1 MQPAP
6 QGYRAVT
13 LAEERR
19 AEVLD
24 IDSWAFAG
32 DPPADESSAKAA
44 LRFPWD
50 RAVGIEA
57 DDGSLVAFHSSYP
70 FTMPVPGGSVPTAG
84 LTCVGVH
91 PAHRRHG
98 LLSSMIRSHFERA
111 SERGEATS
119 ALFAAEQ
126 AIYGRFGYGRAAF
139 DLRMTIPRG
148 AALRP
153 VVGSAEL
160 TVRMERIDVAR
171 HAPVVD
177 AVHLAA
183 GAGRPGWIARGAAAI
198 TARHLVPPD
207 SGQRDGE
214 TLKILLVD
222 DGPTPVG
229 YALFSRKGEWTAQ
242 GPRGIVHVR
251 EAVAVSPAAAHRLW
265 STLIDLDL
273 MATVETW
280 LQPVDDALLQLL
292 VDSRAA
298 DPRIVDNLWVRIL
311 DLPVAL
317 AARRYPSPVDVV
329 LEVTDS
335 LVPTNAGR
343 WRLTGGPDGAAVD
356 AAPHA
361 EPDLSLDVRELGAA
375 YLGGVSLAALAT
387 AGLVVPSRP
396 GTLGP
401 VAAAFSWPLAPVCTW
416 IF

>member
-1 MQPAP
+1 MHPAP
-6 QGYRAVT
+6 KGYRAVELT
-13 LAEERR
+13 EARS

-24 IDSWAFAG
+24 VASWAFASD
-32 DPPADESSAKAA
+32 DPAEEAAQALAA
-44 LRFPWD
+44 LPWD
-50 RAVGIEA
+50 RAAGIEGP
-57 DDGSLVAFHSSYP
+57 DGTLVAFHASFP
-70 FTMPVPGGSVPTAG
+70 FSLPVPGGSVPTAG
-84 LTCVGVH
+84 LTFVGVH
-91 PAHRRHG
+91 PAHRRKG

-111 SERGEATS
+111 RERGEATS

-153 VVGSAEL
+153 VAGSAEL
-160 TVRMERIDVAR
+160 TVRMERIDVAK

-183 GAGRPGWIARGAAAI
+183 GAGRPGWIARDSAPVLR
-198 TARHLVPPD
+198 RHLAAPA
-207 SGQRDGE
+207 SERKGSE
-214 TLKILLVD
+214 ELKILLVE
-222 DGPTPVG
+222 DGATPVA
-229 YALFSRKGEWTAQ
+229 YALFSRKPEWTAQ

-265 STLIDLDL
+265 STLVDLDL

-329 LEVTDS
+329 LEVADS

-361 EPDLSLDVRELGAA
+361 EPDLSLDIRELGAA

>member
-6 QGYRAVT
+6 KGYRAVE
-13 LAEERR
+13 LPEARS
-19 AEVLD
+19 AEVLELD
-24 IDSWAFAG
+24 AWAFAN
-32 DPPADESSAKAA
+32 DTPPEENAPAVAR
-44 LRFPWD
+44 LVWD

-57 DDGSLVAFHSSYP
+57 GDRSLVAFHASYP

-84 LTCVGVH
+84 LTWVGVH
-91 PAHRRHG
+91 PAHRRKD

-111 SERGEATS
+111 RERGEVAS

-126 AIYGRFGYGRAAF
+126 AIYGRFGDGRAAF
-139 DLRMTIPRG
+139 DLRMTVPRG

-153 VVGSAEL
+153 VAGSADL
-160 TVRMERIDVAR
+160 AIRMERIDVAR
-171 HAPVVD
+171 HGALIE

-183 GAGRPGWIARGAAAI
+183 GAGRPGWIARNSDPL
-198 TARHLVPPD
+198 TTRHLAPPI
-207 SGQRDGE
+207 STRHGAE
-214 TLKILLVD
+214 ELKILVVE
-222 DGPTPVG
+222 DGSAPVA
-229 YALFSRKGEWTAQ
+229 YALFARKGDWTAQ
-242 GPRGIVHVR
+242 GPRGVVQVR
-251 EAVAVSPAAAHRLW
+251 EAVATSPAAAHRLW

-280 LQPVDDALLQLL
+280 LHPVDDALLQLL

-311 DLPVAL
+311 DLPAAL

-329 LEVTDS
+329 LDVMDS
-335 LVPTNAGR
+335 LVPENAGR
-343 WRLTGGPDGAAVD
+343 WRLVGGPAGAAVD
-356 AAPHA
+356 AAPGA
-361 EPDLSLDVRELGAA
+361 EPDLSLDIRELGAA
-375 YLGGVSLAALAT
+375 YLGGVSLAALAS
-387 AGLVVPSRP
+387 AGLVTQNRP